1 VGPYGARHN
10 KKVYI
15 GKRIPK
21 QLRVTNIEFYL
32 IQNNEKITSKLVA
45 IPKIKYLHFTSY
57 YNRRRGEEND
67 WNPISTNVKCGPIW
81 SSPHY

>member
-32 IQNNEKITSKLVA
+32 I
-45 IPKIKYLHFTSY
+45 
-57 YNRRRGEEND
+57 
-67 WNPISTNVKCGPIW
+67 
-81 SSPHY
+81 